1 MARVPE
7 ALSTDPIP
15 KAARVA
21 WCVFAILFALMVL
34 DHVDRQIVAS
44 MFPLLK
50 ARWSLSDGELGLL
63 VSVVAVTVAIGTIP
77 LSIVAERWG
86 HVRSLFWMAVIWSGA
101 TIACAYATRYGEL
114 LFARAIIGVGEA
126 AYGSVGCALL
136 ARLFPERIR
145 STVLGTFLVAA
156 LIGSVVGVMMGGVVI
171 QHWGWRGGF
180 AVAGVPGLVLAVLLV
195 VTARRLVS
203 PGPIAAVLPKGSLWR
218 MASVVFTEF
227 AGARSAPLACMAA
240 GLQLVSVSAM
250 YAWLP
255 SYFNRAYGLASA
267 QAGLAAGLVVLAGV
281 PGAIVFGLVAD
292 AMSRRF
298 PASRYYLPATAALLT
313 ATFVAA
319 AFGAAAT
326 GPLQITWL
334 VLAAASMTGIVGP
347 VTAAIVEVVP
357 AFARATAA
365 AVLAATQNLFG
376 LALGPVLVGMLSDRH
391 GLASAMTAVPVCC
404 VAAGLLFLAAAR
416 AYPRDRGRVERLQ
429 PAASS

>member
-1 MARVPE
+1 MRATNPE
-7 ALSTDPIP
+7 AR
-15 KAARVA
+15 AARLA
-21 WCVFAILFALMVL
+21 WCVFAIMFALMVL

-50 ARWSLSDGELGLL
+50 ARWGLTDGELGLL
-63 VSVVAVTVAIGTIP
+63 ASVVAVTVAVGTIP

-86 HVRSLFWMAVIWSGA
+86 HLRSLFWMAVIWSAA
-101 TIACAYATRYGEL
+101 TLACAYATRYGGL

-136 ARLFPERIR
+136 ATLFPERFR

-156 LIGSVVGVMMGGVVI
+156 LIGSIIGVMMGGVVV

-180 AVAGVPGLVLAVLLV
+180 AVAGIPGVVLAVMLLF
-195 VTARRLVS
+195 TGRRIVPVASASMVRDEGLW
-203 PGPIAAVLPKGSLWR
+203 PMTAAV
-218 MASVVFTEF
+218 F
-227 AGARSAPLACMAA
+227 AALAKARSAPFACVAA

-255 SYFNRAYGLASA
+255 SYFNRAYDLAPA
-267 QAGLAAGLVVLAGV
+267 QAGVAAGLVVLAGV

-292 AMSRRF
+292 AMAQRF
-298 PASRYYLPATAALLT
+298 PASRYYLPAAAALLT
-313 ATFVAA
+313 ATFFAA
-319 AFGAAAT
+319 AFAT
-326 GPLQITWL
+326 EHAGPLQVTWL
-334 VLAAASMTGIVGP
+334 VLGAASMTGIVGP
-347 VTAAIVEVVP
+347 VTAAIVDVVP

-376 LALGPVLVGMLSDRH
+376 LALGPVLIGVLSDRH
-391 GLASAMTAVPVCC
+391 GLASAMTAVPISC

-416 AYPRDRGRVERLQ
+416 AYPRDRGRAERLQ
-429 PAASS
+429 PAASL